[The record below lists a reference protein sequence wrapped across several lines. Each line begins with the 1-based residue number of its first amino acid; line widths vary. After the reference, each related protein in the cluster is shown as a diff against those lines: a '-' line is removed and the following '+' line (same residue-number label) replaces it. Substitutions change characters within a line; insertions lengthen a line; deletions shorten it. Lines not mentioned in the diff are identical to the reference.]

1 MVKRERSR
9 YVVQSVSH
17 ALDILENLTGPDD
30 ELGVTELAKRLGLH
44 KNNIVRL
51 LGTLETR
58 GYVEQNKLTGNFRL
72 GLRIFELGQ
81 SFITHIQIV
90 QEARPVLEK
99 IVATCNES
107 AYLAVLQNGDV
118 VYLDGVETTQAVRV
132 APRVGWRIKAY
143 CTAVGKVQLAFKEPA
158 GFEEIYGEVPLER
171 YTDKTIADLDAL
183 RSHLGQ
189 VAEQGFAVDR
199 EEFEPDVR
207 CVGVPVRDYTR
218 QVVAGIC
225 ISGPSSRIT
234 DDRIEADLI
243 NIMREAGNLL
253 SQRLGYGIAVPLPE
267 GESRGGS

>member
-44 KNNIVRL
+44 KNNVVRL
-51 LGTLETR
+51 LGTLEAR
-58 GYVEQNKLTGNFRL
+58 GYAEQNRLTGNYRL

-81 SFITHIQIV
+81 SFISHLQLV

-99 IVATCNES
+99 IVAECNES
-107 AYLAVLQNGDV
+107 AYLAILQNGDV

-132 APRVGWRIKAY
+132 APRIGWRIKAY
-143 CTAVGKVQLAFKEPA
+143 CTAVGKVQLAYKKPDDF
-158 GFEEIYGEVPLER
+158 GDIYGYVPLAS
-171 YTDKTIADLDAL
+171 YTDETITDMAKLK
-183 RSHLGQ
+183 SHLAQ
-189 VAEQGFAVDR
+189 VAEQGYAIDR

-218 QVVAGIC
+218 HVVAGIC

-234 DDRIEADLI
+234 EERLESDLI
-243 NIMREAGNLL
+243 GMMREAGNEL
-253 SQRLGYGIAVPLPE
+253 SRRLGYGIAVSLRESETRE
-267 GESRGGS
+267 GN

>member
-17 ALDILENLTGPDD
+17 GLDILENLTGPDD

-51 LGTLETR
+51 LGTLEAR
-58 GYVEQNKLTGNFRL
+58 GYVEQNRLTGNYRL
-72 GLRIFELGQ
+72 GLKIFELGQ
-81 SFITHIQIV
+81 SFVTHLQLV

-118 VYLDGVETTQAVRV
+118 VYLDGVETSQPVRV
-132 APRVGWRIKAY
+132 TPRIGWRVKAY
-143 CTAVGKVQLAFKEPA
+143 CTAVGKVQLAFTKP
-158 GFEEIYGEVPLER
+158 EELNHIYGSISLVS
-171 YTDKTIADLDAL
+171 YTEKTITDMAMLK
-183 RSHLGQ
+183 SHLSG
-189 VAEQGFAVDR
+189 VAEQGYAIDS
-199 EEFEPDVR
+199 EEFEHDVC

-218 QVVAGIC
+218 EVVAGIC

-234 DDRIEADLI
+234 DQRIESDLI
-243 NIMREAGNLL
+243 EMMKEAGKEL
-253 SQRLGYGIAVPLPE
+253 SHRLGYGIAVSLRD
-267 GESRGGS
+267 GEKRDSD

>member
-17 ALDILENLTGPDD
+17 ALDIIENLTGPDD

-44 KNNIVRL
+44 KNNVVRL
-51 LGTLETR
+51 LGTMESR
-58 GYVEQNKLTGNFRL
+58 GYVEQNRLTGNYRL
-72 GLRIFELGQ
+72 GLKIFELGQ
-81 SFITHIQIV
+81 GFITHLQLV
-90 QEARPVLEK
+90 QEARSILEK

-132 APRVGWRIKAY
+132 APRIGWRIKAY
-143 CTAVGKVQLAFKEPA
+143 CTAVGKAQLAYKEPDE
-158 GFEEIYGEVPLER
+158 FNRIYGAVPLLS
-171 YTDKTIADLDAL
+171 YTEQTITEMSTLK
-183 RSHLGQ
+183 SHLAK
-189 VAEQGFAVDR
+189 VAEQGYAIDR
-199 EEFEPDVR
+199 EEFEPDVW

-234 DDRIEADLI
+234 DERIESDLVGM
-243 NIMREAGNLL
+243 MREAGNEL
-253 SQRLGYGIAVPLPE
+253 SHRLGYGIAVSLRE
-267 GESRGGS
+267 GETREGN